1 MSFVADTD
9 AVIFD
14 LRKNGGGS
22 PEMIQLISS
31 YFFAKKNHLNSF
43 HNRQTEAL
51 TEYWTFGKVNG
62 KKHPHPYIRF
72 N

>member
-1 MSFVADTD
+1 VTASSRETVESVMSFVADID

-31 YFFAKKNHLNSF
+31 NFFAKKTHLNS
-43 HNRQTEAL
+43 Q
-51 TEYWTFGKVNG
+51 
-62 KKHPHPYIRF
+62 
-72 N
+72 